1 MQSSLDAFQ
10 SLGNDSYF
18 RCKYSVW
25 QENKCRLL
33 YRGEVLTEV
42 HTVYLHWHILDLAFH
57 FGLPKYNLGSQS
69 VL

>member
-1 MQSSLDAFQ
+1 M
-10 SLGNDSYF
+10 
-18 RCKYSVW
+18 W

-42 HTVYLHWHILDLAFH
+42 HIMYLHWHIPDLAFH
-57 FGLPKYNLGSQS
+57 SDLPKYNLGSQS